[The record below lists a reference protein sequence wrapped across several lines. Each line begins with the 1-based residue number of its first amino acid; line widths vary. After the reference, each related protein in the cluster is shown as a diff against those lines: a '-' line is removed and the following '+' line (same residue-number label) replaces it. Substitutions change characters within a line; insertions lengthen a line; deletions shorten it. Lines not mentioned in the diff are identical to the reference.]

1 MHCPLTTPGSRFTV
15 PSAVSHHGRYIRD
28 DTHGDGRR
36 GPGRPGGRR
45 QAALIPRR
53 HARTHAPRPACCCP
67 FPALLCAALARL
79 FSCFNHRH
87 RPERGRWSMHVLLRV
102 APAPICSCAMPPL
115 PSALPPSSCSCMLSL
130 TGRRDADTACAGVH
144 GPAVRCTLM
153 EMDCRAACN
162 QLRVNVRWAYPLGTD
177 RIFGSPS
184 SHLQVPPILSV
195 GVRDARD

>member
-1 MHCPLTTPGSRFTV
+1 MHGRTRHAQPAAV
-15 PSAVSHHGRYIRD
+15 PS
-28 DTHGDGRR
+28 
-36 GPGRPGGRR
+36 
-45 QAALIPRR
+45 
-53 HARTHAPRPACCCP
+53 
-67 FPALLCAALARL
+67 LLCSALPSLA
-79 FSCFNHRH
+79 CFLASTIAIGLSVVAG
-87 RPERGRWSMHVLLRV
+87 PEAWSMHVLLRV